1 MNLSAH
7 PHFATALE
15 GSYVG
20 NCGKQPQWDLL
31 EELQSQKSV
40 YCKCCMETQ
49 GGHLGAFYFVI
60 RRTKFENHA
69 SEGLTYLYT
78 PWSRVLLEK
87 LTGFKLV
94 KKFLAFY
101 GTQKFITAFTSA
113 RQLSLS
119 CARSIQSMPPLP
131 TSWRPIL
138 ILSSHLRL
146 GLPSAH
152 LPQITLT
159 PKTPLCI
166 SPISHTLHNP
176 SHSFSSSFYQANIW
190 WGVQI
195 IKLPGTSVLYLGV
208 TSPPLGTDILLNTL

>member
-119 CARSIQSMPPLP
+119 CARSIQSMPPDP
-131 TSWRPIL
+131 TSWRHIL
-138 ILSSHLRL
+138 ILSSQLWLGIPSGLFHLGFHTKTL
-146 GLPSAH
+146 YMPLLAPICATCPAH
-152 LPQITLT
+152 LILLDFITRTILGEQYRSLT
-159 PKTPLCI
+159 HYAVFSTPL
-166 SPISHTLHNP
+166 SPRLS
-176 SHSFSSSFYQANIW
+176 
-190 WGVQI
+190 
-195 IKLPGTSVLYLGV
+195 
-208 TSPPLGTDILLNTL
+208 